1 MTMDE
6 NPDEVFEA
14 EPEPEAETEENSD
27 EQSNRSFRMM
37 MIGLFAFGGLGVLL
51 IALILIGRQ
60 GERAT
65 IDAQNQMVQATNTAI
80 AMLAQ
85 ITPTPLPTD
94 TPVPTNTA
102 VPTKPPAPT
111 ATPAPK
117 DLVDT
122 ALSAGNFKTLSALLK
137 SAGLVDALKGQGPF
151 TIFAPTDDAFAPVA

>member
-60 GERAT
+60 GERAA

-85 ITPTPLPTD
+85 IRRRRY
-94 TPVPTNTA
+94 PVSRA
-102 VPTKPPAPT
+102 DEYGYS
-111 ATPAPK
+111 APK
-117 DLVDT
+117 DLVDV
-122 ALSAGNFKTLSALLK
+122 ALAAGTLRRWPPV
-137 SAGLVDALKGQGPF
+137 GDRRVDGHVEG
-151 TIFAPTDDAFAPVA
+151 

>member
-6 NPDEVFEA
+6 NPDEVFEN
-14 EPEPEAETEENSD
+14 EPEAEAEMEENGD

-60 GERAT
+60 GERAA

-94 TPVPTNTA
+94 TPMPTNTA
-102 VPTKPPAPT
+102 
-111 ATPAPK
+111 APK
-117 DLVDT
+117 SDRSHVVL
-122 ALSAGNFKTLSALLK
+122 
-137 SAGLVDALKGQGPF
+137 
-151 TIFAPTDDAFAPVA
+151 